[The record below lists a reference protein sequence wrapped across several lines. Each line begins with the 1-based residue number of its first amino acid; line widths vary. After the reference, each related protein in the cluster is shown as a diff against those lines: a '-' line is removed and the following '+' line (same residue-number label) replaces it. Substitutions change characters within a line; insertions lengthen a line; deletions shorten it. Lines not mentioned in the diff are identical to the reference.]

1 MDSRSGFMVNGNGIT
16 KLKDK
21 SKNR

>member
-1 MDSRSGFMVNGNGIT
+1 MVNGNGIT